1 VLAFG
6 LVTPKAQLGVIE
18 VLADTVAEI
27 RAPDVQPASIR
38 PFDDYV
44 MIPKDESGALE
55 LGHKL
60 VNVAA
65 AA

>member
-1 VLAFG
+1 MLAFA
-6 LVTPKAQLGVIE
+6 LVTPEAQFGVIE
-18 VLADTVAEI
+18 VFTDTVAEI
-27 RAPDVQPASIR
+27 RAPDVQPASVK

-44 MIPKDESGALE
+44 MMPKGESGTLE